1 MRVDLATVTSNANI
15 FLAIVTDL
23 SNVEESVVFHDV
35 PNRYQSI
42 NAFVRVVK
50 RYITF
55 TLMSEEEKS
64 TGQKMVYLYD
74 FFGKADELDTL
85 TFQRTLGAVM
95 KIVILLILLV
105 LVLGPLFTSI
115 TSMNRIVRCLC

>member
-1 MRVDLATVTSNANI
+1 
-15 FLAIVTDL
+15 
-23 SNVEESVVFHDV
+23 
-35 PNRYQSI
+35 
-42 NAFVRVVK
+42 
-50 RYITF
+50 
-55 TLMSEEEKS
+55 MSEEEKS